1 MYSIFKCQFCSGS
14 FSSHKGNV
22 RRTCANK
29 RICDH
34 CKECW
39 LNESNI
45 YKSEILAYLSNA
57 KLKNNTFDAIT
68 KIIQNITLTD
78 ERSIST
84 SLIDIDT
91 SKLRQLK
98 AAFPFESK
106 FGKLLIDEEFRRG
119 DADKIIYR
127 EYEFPDDL
135 PPELLKVA
143 KNYYEYLKSRLETLT
158 ANGRPRKEG
167 YLCREMSNCMPLLR
181 YLASKGLT
189 SWESYTDN
197 HLTGFLAEK
206 QQVLTSNIKRFIKYQ
221 NTKNPFFNNR
231 GYHKKRSGSVLVE
244 KPLCKV
250 MDKTELDAFMENV
263 KSNYSQEYY
272 LIAWLVTH
280 FGISYK
286 DAVNTT
292 LDQFKINDKGEILYI
307 ANKVWVR
314 LPNSIQKALLSI
326 AKNFSGS
333 IKLDRD
339 YLKQVHIFDLTIRTS
354 DNTTLEIFRGR
365 VTVLR
370 HTAIYNML
378 FYQKLD
384 RKTISYISGVSM
396 KTIENVEALLS
407 VTHNCSLPAE
417 VVKKRN
423 KMILGEA

>member
-1 MYSIFKCQFCSGS
+1 MYSTFKCQFCSGS
-14 FSSHKGNV
+14 FSTHKGNE
-22 RRTCANK
+22 RRTCASN
-29 RICDH
+29 RIFKTCT
-34 CKECW
+34 ECW
-39 LNESNI
+39 MNEGNVF
-45 YKSEILAYLSNA
+45 KSEILAYLSNT
-57 KLKNNTFDAIT
+57 KLRNKTFDAIS
-68 KIIQNITLTD
+68 
-78 ERSIST
+78 SIVKTVDLSNELSIAT
-84 SLIDIDT
+84 SLKNIDT
-91 SKLRQLK
+91 GKLRQLK

-106 FGKLLIDEEFRRG
+106 FGKLLIDEEFNRG
-119 DADKIIYR
+119 DADKVIYK
-127 EYEFPDDL
+127 EFDFPDDL
-135 PPELLKVA
+135 PPNLISVS
-143 KNYYEYLKSRLETLT
+143 KNYYEYLKSRLQILT
-158 ANGRPRKEG
+158 ANGRPRNEE
-167 YLCREMSNCMPLLR
+167 YLCREMSNCIPLLR
-181 YLASKGLT
+181 YLASKGIS
-189 SWESYTDN
+189 SWDGYNDN
-197 HLTGFLAEK
+197 HLTAFLSEK
-206 QQVLTSNIKRFIKYQ
+206 GQVLTSNLKRFIKYQ
-221 NTKNPFFNNR
+221 NNKNPFFTNR
-231 GYHKKRSGSVLVE
+231 GYQKKRNGSVLVQ

-250 MDKTELDAFMENV
+250 MDKSELNEFLESV

-333 IKLDRD
+333 IQLDRD
-339 YLKQVHIFDLTIRTS
+339 YLKQVHIFDLTVRTS
-354 DNTTLEIFRGR
+354 DATTVEIFRGK
-365 VTVLR
+365 VTILR
-370 HTAIYNML
+370 HTALYNMMVN
-378 FYQKLD
+378 QKLD

>member
-1 MYSIFKCQFCSGS
+1 MYSTFICQLCSGS
-14 FSSHKGNV
+14 FNTYKGNT
-22 RRTCANK
+22 RRTCANN
-29 RICDH
+29 RICNQCH
-34 CKECW
+34 ECW
-39 LNESNI
+39 LHENNTF
-45 YKSEILAYLSNA
+45 KSEILEYLSNT
-57 KLKNNTFDAIT
+57 KLKNKSFDAIT
-68 KIIQNITLTD
+68 KIIKNINFID

-119 DADKIIYR
+119 DADNIIYK
-127 EYEFPDDL
+127 EYEFPEDL
-135 PPELLKVA
+135 PPNLISVA
-143 KNYYEYLKSRLETLT
+143 KSYYEYLKSRLEILT
-158 ANGRPRKEG
+158 SNGRPRNEG
-167 YLCREMSNCMPLLR
+167 YLYREMSNCMPLLR
-181 YLASKGLT
+181 YLVSKGVT

-206 QQVLTSNIKRFIKYQ
+206 EQVLTSNIKRFIKYQ

-231 GYHKKRSGSVLVE
+231 GYHKKRNGSVLVE

-250 MDKTELDAFMENV
+250 MDKSELDEFIQAV
-263 KSNYSQEYY
+263 KLNYSQEYY
-272 LIAWLVTH
+272 LIAWLITH
-280 FGISYK
+280 FGISYI

-292 LDQFKINDKGEILYI
+292 LDQFKINEQGEILYI
-307 ANKVWVR
+307 ANKAWVR
-314 LPNSIQKALLSI
+314 LPNSIQKILLSI
-326 AKNFSGS
+326 AKNFTGN
-333 IKLDRD
+333 IHLERE
-339 YLKQVHIFDLTIRTS
+339 YLKQVNLFDLSIRTS
-354 DNTTLEIFRGR
+354 DRSTLEIFRGK
-365 VTVLR
+365 VTILR

-407 VTHNCSLPAE
+407 VTHHCSLPAD

-423 KMILGEA
+423 KLILGEA